1 MLESET
7 ERRGGVSEG
16 ARKTESRDRRESE
29 QREGTGERVSRER
42 EREEREREQEEDC
55 GWYIW
60 ERSTFA
66 PL

>member
-16 ARKTESRDRRESE
+16 ARKKESPDSREGESRGR
-29 QREGTGERVSRER
+29 G
-42 EREEREREQEEDC
+42 REQEEDC

-66 PL
+66 QLQFCVDLVTGDI